1 LVTSNKILKIFLLL
15 KKRESR
21 NRVLSLA
28 QSIIWVCAYLVV
40 MRYVVQAEGLEGVG
54 IWSMTVGFVSFVRL
68 MDLSGASGLARML
81 ATKQNDP
88 SEQAYYVDTMSLFIF
103 SLYGVLCAFSYL
115 PLAYFLNDSVSPN
128 QWPQTQVLLIWAL
141 AALPLNVLGI
151 AHLSAIDGIGRADI
165 RSLVN
170 ILGVGLFSIIS
181 LALIEQAGLVGLAC
195 AQFAQFTATL
205 LAARLVLVKQIKNF
219 KFFPSKISLG
229 AAKACIG
236 YGLHLQLMSMPMALF
251 DPLTRILVGRW
262 AGLETLGVYDLSY
275 KLAGHTRTL
284 IQAYLSPLIPQ
295 FATQWIHSRGA
306 ARARFKSINE
316 PTLRI
321 VAAAFGTLVLFS
333 PVASMFLLS
342 EISAVFIFSTTAIA
356 LAWGLAS
363 LALPTHLLARAAGL
377 LRWSI
382 WGQFVILGL
391 GPALV
396 YWAVH
401 QAGQVWVAIG
411 VAVAIFIGHGIAY
424 LGETRLLQIS
434 PIGFSDGR
442 LEPITARSLVAFIL
456 LSILVLCLSAAIIV
470 SSSTS

>member
-1 LVTSNKILKIFLLL
+1 
-15 KKRESR
+15 
-21 NRVLSLA
+21 
-28 QSIIWVCAYLVV
+28 

-236 YGLHLQLMSMPMALF
+236 YG
-251 DPLTRILVGRW
+251 
-262 AGLETLGVYDLSY
+262 Y
-275 KLAGHTRTL
+275 
-284 IQAYLSPLIPQ
+284 
-295 FATQWIHSRGA
+295 
-306 ARARFKSINE
+306 
-316 PTLRI
+316 
-321 VAAAFGTLVLFS
+321 
-333 PVASMFLLS
+333 
-342 EISAVFIFSTTAIA
+342 IFN
-356 LAWGLAS
+356 
-363 LALPTHLLARAAGL
+363 
-377 LRWSI
+377 
-382 WGQFVILGL
+382 
-391 GPALV
+391 
-396 YWAVH
+396 
-401 QAGQVWVAIG
+401 
-411 VAVAIFIGHGIAY
+411 
-424 LGETRLLQIS
+424 
-434 PIGFSDGR
+434 
-442 LEPITARSLVAFIL
+442 
-456 LSILVLCLSAAIIV
+456 LCLCRWPCLIH
-470 SSSTS
+470 